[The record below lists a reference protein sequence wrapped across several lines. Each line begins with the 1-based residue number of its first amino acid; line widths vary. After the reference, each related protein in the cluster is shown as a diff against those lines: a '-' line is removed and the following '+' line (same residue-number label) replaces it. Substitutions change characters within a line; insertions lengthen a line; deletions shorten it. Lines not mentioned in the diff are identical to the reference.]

1 MAITKEKLEA
11 LKKRMDELGISEDDL
26 IEKFIL
32 GSGPGGQKVQKSHS
46 CVYLKHIPTS
56 IEVKCQRDRSRV
68 LNRYLARRE
77 LCEKVANKLLGEKRK
92 RDEKADK
99 IRRQKKRRSRRL
111 QQKLIA
117 DKRQLSE
124 KKTLRKSPSPH
135 EEEN

>member
-1 MAITKEKLEA
+1 MPITKEKLDE
-11 LKKRMDELGISEDDL
+11 LKKRMNELGISENDL

-46 CVYLKHIPTS
+46 CVYLKHVPTA

-68 LNRYLARRE
+68 INRYLARRE
-77 LCEKVANKLLGEKRK
+77 LCEKVANKLLGEKRT
-92 RDEKADK
+92 RDKKADK
-99 IRRQKKRRSRRL
+99 VRRQKKRRSRRL

-117 DKRQLSE
+117 GKRQLSE
-124 KKTLRKSPSPH
+124 KKTLRKPPSSH